1 MISNAAYTPEISPE
15 KKEQILQQL
24 QGYLMNDVWD
34 LRDNFFEVY
43 DSKESWGSNKKRID
57 FTSFSFYIRQELK
70 YLFAKEIVNRSVTI
84 GTLLRYSVTFKYIG
98 PL

>member
-1 MISNAAYTPEISPE
+1 MISNATYTPEISPE

-43 DSKESWGSNKKRID
+43 DSKESWGSNKKKNRFHII
-57 FTSFSFYIRQELK
+57 FFS
-70 YLFAKEIVNRSVTI
+70 
-84 GTLLRYSVTFKYIG
+84 TFGKS
-98 PL
+98 

>member
-1 MISNAAYTPEISPE
+1 MISNATYTPEISPE

-43 DSKESWGSNKKRID
+43 DSKESWGSNKK
-57 FTSFSFYIRQELK
+57 E
-70 YLFAKEIVNRSVTI
+70 
-84 GTLLRYSVTFKYIG
+84 
-98 PL
+98 